1 MFTII
6 GPKILGNATDELFQG
21 IMGKITGTS
30 DGIDFGAVGS
40 ILLWL
45 VGLYVVSALFSYL
58 QGYIMTGVSM
68 KVTYNLR
75 NDIIRKINRM
85 PLSYF
90 DRTSHGEVLSRVTND
105 VDTLSLTLNQSI
117 TQIITSTATFIG
129 ILVMM
134 FSISW
139 QMTLVALCIVPVALI
154 FIMVIVKHSQ
164 KYFKRQQEYLGH
176 VNGHVEEMYGDLG
189 DGLGELPHILDKGL
203 DAAYRE
209 AAGGGQPTAQDAYGY
224 IAQIGYE
231 IHHGHH

>member
-105 VDTLSLTLNQSI
+105 VDTLSLTFNQRYYPDYHFHCDFHWYS
-117 TQIITSTATFIG
+117 
-129 ILVMM
+129 
-134 FSISW
+134 
-139 QMTLVALCIVPVALI
+139 
-154 FIMVIVKHSQ
+154 
-164 KYFKRQQEYLGH
+164 
-176 VNGHVEEMYGDLG
+176 GDDVLYQLADDPG
-189 DGLGELPHILDKGL
+189 S
-203 DAAYRE
+203 AVYRP
-209 AAGGGQPTAQDAYGY
+209 GGADL
-224 IAQIGYE
+224 
-231 IHHGHH
+231 HHGNRQAFPEIF

>member
-1 MFTII
+1 MGHGPGPAMMPGEKVKDFKGSLKKLLRYLGKYKIHILFVLLFAVLSTVFTII

-129 ILVMM
+129 VLYQLADDSGSAVYRPGG
-134 FSISW
+134 
-139 QMTLVALCIVPVALI
+139 A
-154 FIMVIVKHSQ
+154 
-164 KYFKRQQEYLGH
+164 
-176 VNGHVEEMYGDLG
+176 DL
-189 DGLGELPHILDKGL
+189 
-203 DAAYRE
+203 
-209 AAGGGQPTAQDAYGY
+209 
-224 IAQIGYE
+224 
-231 IHHGHH
+231 HHGNRQAFPEIF

>member
-1 MFTII
+1 MSKPAATSPSAPRGRGPMGHGPGSAMMPGEKVKDFKGSLKKLLRYLGKYKIHILFVLLFAVLSTVFTII

-45 VGLYVVSALFSYL
+45 VGLYIVSALFSYL

-117 TQIITSTATFIG
+117 TQHITNLQEKLSHF
-129 ILVMM
+129 
-134 FSISW
+134 FY
-139 QMTLVALCIVPVALI
+139 LCP
-154 FIMVIVKHSQ
+154 
-164 KYFKRQQEYLGH
+164 YLFP
-176 VNGHVEEMYGDLG
+176 L
-189 DGLGELPHILDKGL
+189 
-203 DAAYRE
+203 R
-209 AAGGGQPTAQDAYGY
+209 
-224 IAQIGYE
+224 
-231 IHHGHH
+231 

>member
-1 MFTII
+1 MGHGPGPAMMPGEKVKDFKGSLKKLLRYLGKYKIHILFVLLFAVLSTVFTII

-164 KYFKRQQEYLGH
+164 KYFKRQQEYLG
-176 VNGHVEEMYGDLG
+176 LS
-189 DGLGELPHILDKGL
+189 LIHI
-203 DAAYRE
+203 
-209 AAGGGQPTAQDAYGY
+209 
-224 IAQIGYE
+224 
-231 IHHGHH
+231 

>member
-1 MFTII
+1 MGRGPGSAMMPGEKAKDFKGSLKKLLRYLGKYKIHIFFVLLFAVLSTVFTII

-45 VGLYVVSALFSYL
+45 VGLYIVSALFSYL

-139 QMTLVALCIVPVALI
+139 QMTPVSYTHLTLPTNSLV
-154 FIMVIVKHSQ
+154 
-164 KYFKRQQEYLGH
+164 
-176 VNGHVEEMYGDLG
+176 
-189 DGLGELPHILDKGL
+189 
-203 DAAYRE
+203 
-209 AAGGGQPTAQDAYGY
+209 
-224 IAQIGYE
+224 
-231 IHHGHH
+231 